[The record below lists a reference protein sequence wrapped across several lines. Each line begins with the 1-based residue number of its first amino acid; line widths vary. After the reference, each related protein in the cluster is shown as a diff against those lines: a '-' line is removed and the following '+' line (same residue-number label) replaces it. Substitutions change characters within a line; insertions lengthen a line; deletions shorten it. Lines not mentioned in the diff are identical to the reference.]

1 MSQSEVADQSTE
13 SAETGKG
20 APTLH
25 AMFGTTKDRQDLCLL
40 MILAWIACCDG
51 EVAPRE
57 MALMRQ
63 WAAGSSGGE
72 GLLAVVDVAKAGR
85 VEDLELACRYLGSHM
100 DRGEKRLLA
109 ELAVTMAVEDG
120 HVTV

>member
-40 MILAWIACCDG
+40 MVLAWMACCDG

-63 WAAGSSGGE
+63 WAAGYSGGV
-72 GLLAVVDVAKAGR
+72 GMVAVVDVAKEGRGVVLGTSGRDPRSQVCSGGEEALAGSA
-85 VEDLELACRYLGSHM
+85 DSNG
-100 DRGEKRLLA
+100 A
-109 ELAVTMAVEDG
+109 ENR
-120 HVTV
+120 